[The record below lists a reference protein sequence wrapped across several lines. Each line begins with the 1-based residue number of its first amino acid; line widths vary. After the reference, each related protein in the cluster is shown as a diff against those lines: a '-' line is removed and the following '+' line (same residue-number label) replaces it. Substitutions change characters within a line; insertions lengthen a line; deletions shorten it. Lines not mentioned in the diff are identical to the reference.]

1 MIQKFF
7 FISSDIFSDKT
18 FNGIVEVFDEIIE
31 EGLRASC
38 ILEYIECLISI
49 LSTTASTTQSA
60 SETTEKS
67 SSIFPVL
74 INSALV
80 FSTSSGQ
87 VVSTLQGI
95 PERLRIH
102 SAGTVNIPAGVT
114 LGQTASSTAAA
125 NTLDD
130 YEEGLSLIHI

>member
-1 MIQKFF
+1 MIQKSF
-7 FISSDIFSDKT
+7 FISSDIFADKT
-18 FNGIVEVFDEIIE
+18 FKGIVEVLDEIIE

-74 INSALV
+74 INSFKKIRTKIQKTNKLFQKTIV
-80 FSTSSGQ
+80 
-87 VVSTLQGI
+87 
-95 PERLRIH
+95 
-102 SAGTVNIPAGVT
+102 
-114 LGQTASSTAAA
+114 
-125 NTLDD
+125 
-130 YEEGLSLIHI
+130 